1 MRALP
6 GGLGAARR
14 GMHTVYEMR
23 DASRNDDRV
32 QWVAFVLV
40 CASYL
45 AVTVGEQLLSP
56 LFPVA
61 RDDLGLTLGDGGIA
75 FGVLTASIAVANLLG
90 GAWLTRVGPLTAIQ
104 ASTVATMIGSVIA
117 ATADGLGQLVV
128 AQVFMGLGAG
138 LFFPGGLQ
146 LIARIA
152 GPSRRG
158 MAMGMYG
165 VAFSIALT
173 VAAVLGAIGA
183 EQGWRSA
190 FWVGGAIGVVALVV
204 SLRIREGREP
214 GPHPGPIDWRAV
226 AGLPT
231 VVGAVGAVCQ
241 YGSIPFLTTFAVDRW
256 GLREASAAIVLAAGR
271 VISIVAKLVAG
282 ASADRIGPMR
292 SAQRTSVV
300 LVATGLGWALLP
312 GGWVTYAIAAVF
324 AGTVS
329 SLFPIANLLAVE
341 RFGRHGGALGAYRSA
356 QIGIGALAGFLIGI
370 VGERIGLRPVLAVA
384 SLAPLVL
391 VWVCRRPHVAV

>member
-1 MRALP
+1 
-6 GGLGAARR
+6 
-14 GMHTVYEMR
+14 MR
-23 DASRNDDRV
+23 DTSSTPGSAAPEGSSERRSDRID
-32 QWVAFVLV
+32 WIAFSLI

-75 FGVLTASIAVANLLG
+75 FGVLTLSIAAANLLG

-104 ASTVATMIGSVIA
+104 ASTVATLVGSLIA
-117 ATADGLGQLVV
+117 ATAGGLGQLVA

-138 LFFPGGLQ
+138 LFFPAGLQ
-146 LIARIA
+146 LITRIA
-152 GPSRRG
+152 GPNRRG

-165 VAFSIALT
+165 VAFSVALT
-173 VAAVLGAIGA
+173 VAAVLGAAGA
-183 EQGWRSA
+183 DRGWRGA
-190 FWVGGAIGVVALVV
+190 FWIGGAIAVLALLV
-204 SLRIREGREP
+204 SLGIRDGRAV

-271 VISIVAKLVAG
+271 VVSIVAKLLAG
-282 ASADRIGPMR
+282 AGADRIGPMR
-292 SAQRTSVV
+292 SAQRTSALLV
-300 LVATGLGWALLP
+300 LTGLGWVLLP
-312 GGWVTYAIAAVF
+312 GGLITYAIAAVF

-356 QIGIGALAGFLIGI
+356 QIGIGALAGFLIGTL
-370 VGERIGLRPVLAVA
+370 GERIGLRPVLAVA
-384 SLAPLVL
+384 CCTPALLI
-391 VWVCRRPHVAV
+391 WICRPRPATSA